1 MNEALNCDPVKK
13 NSFMD
18 EDFLLKNEYAKILYH
33 KYAEKLPIIDYHCH
47 INPQEIYEDRKF
59 ENITQIWLGGD
70 HYKWRLLRA
79 NGVTEEYV
87 TGNASDHDKFI
98 KFAETLER
106 CIGNP
111 VHQWSHLEL
120 KRYFGYDGPL
130 NSKTAEKVWELCNK
144 KIKEEPEK
152 MSARGLIK
160 ASNVEMICTTDDPVD
175 SLIWHEK
182 IKADSSFDTKVLPAW
197 RPDKAVG
204 IEKPEFK
211 SYIEALGKAAG
222 IEIKDIASLKKAL
235 KIRIKYF
242 ADHGCCIA
250 DHGLT
255 NIPYRCDY
263 TEKEIDGILKA
274 ALSGS
279 TVTPEEINKYSFV
292 LQVFL
297 AGEYAAN
304 NWVMQLHYGC
314 KRNNN
319 TRMFKKIGVDKGYD
333 AILGAD
339 NGANLA
345 DFLDACDLNGEN
357 IEGLKGT
364 EASGLPKTIIY
375 SLNPTENTVIE
386 TIMGCFQDGTS
397 TCKLQHGSAWWFNDN
412 KAGMEAQMKS
422 LANEG
427 VLGNIVG
434 MLTDSRSFLS
444 YTRHEYFRRIMCN
457 VLSEYVVNGEY
468 AWDEEILGGI
478 AADLSYY
485 NAKRYFGF

>member
-1 MNEALNCDPVKK
+1 MENK
-13 NSFMD
+13 FMD
-18 EDFLLKNEYAKILYH
+18 EDFILKNEYAKILYH

-79 NGVTEEYV
+79 NGVEEDFV
-87 TGNASDHDKFI
+87 TGAASDHDKFI

-130 NSKTAEKVWELCNK
+130 NSKTAEEVWEICNK

-160 ASNVEMICTTDDPVD
+160 ASNVEVICTTDDPVD
-175 SLIWHEK
+175 TLYWHERIAEDK
-182 IKADSSFDTKVLPAW
+182 SFTVKVLPAW
-197 RPDKAVG
+197 RPDKAVN
-204 IEKPEFK
+204 IEKPEYK
-211 SYIEALGKAAG
+211 SYIDLLGKTAR
-222 IEIKDIASLKKAL
+222 IEIKDFDSLKEAL
-235 KIRIKYF
+235 KVRIAYF

-255 NIPYRCDY
+255 DIPYKCSY
-263 TEKEIDGILKA
+263 TDAEINEIIKA
-274 ALSGS
+274 ALSGQ
-279 TVTPEEINKYSFV
+279 TVSEENSNKYK
-292 LQVFL
+292 LAIQVFL
-297 AGEYAAN
+297 AGEYTEKG
-304 NWVMQLHYGC
+304 WVMQLHYGC

-319 TRMFKKIGVDKGYD
+319 TRMFNRIGADTGYD
-333 AILGAD
+333 AILGSD

-345 DFLDACDLNGEN
+345 DFLDACDLNGR
-357 IEGLKGT
+357 I
-364 EASGLPKTIIY
+364 ASGLPKTILY
-375 SLNPTENTVIE
+375 SLNPNDNAVIE
-386 TIMGCFQDGTS
+386 TIMGCFQEVS
-397 TCKLQHGSAWWFNDN
+397 ALNKLQHGSAWWFNDN
-412 KAGMEAQMKS
+412 KAGMEAHLKS

-427 VLGNIVG
+427 VLGNFVG

-457 VLSEYVVNGEY
+457 VLAEYVENGEY

-485 NAKRYFGF
+485 NAKRYFNF

>member
-1 MNEALNCDPVKK
+1 MENNFMNE
-13 NSFMD
+13 
-18 EDFLLKNEYAKILYH
+18 DFILKNEYAKVLYH

-47 INPQEIYEDRKF
+47 INPQEIFEDRKF

-79 NGVTEEYV
+79 NGVEEEYV
-87 TGNASDHDKFI
+87 TGGASDHDKFI

-120 KRYFGYDGPL
+120 KRYFGYNGPL
-130 NSKTAEKVWELCNK
+130 NSKTAEEVWELCNN
-144 KIKEEPEK
+144 KIKKEPEK

-160 ASNVEMICTTDDPVD
+160 ASNVEVICTTDDPVD
-175 SLIWHEK
+175 SLYWHEK
-182 IKADSSFDTKVLPAW
+182 IAEDKSFTVKVLPAW
-197 RPDKAVG
+197 RPDKAVN
-204 IEKPEFK
+204 IEKPEYE
-211 SYIEALGKAAG
+211 SYIELLGKTARV
-222 IEIKDIASLKKAL
+222 EIKDFDSLKEAL

-250 DHGLT
+250 DHGLPD
-255 NIPYRCDY
+255 IPYKCSY
-263 TEKEIDGILKA
+263 TDAEISETIKA
-274 ALSGS
+274 ALSGQ
-279 TVTPEEINKYSFV
+279 TVSEEECNKYKLAV
-292 LQVFL
+292 QVFL
-297 AGEYAAN
+297 AGEYTVN

-319 TRMFKKIGVDKGYD
+319 TRMFNRIGVDTGYD
-333 AILGAD
+333 AILGSD

-345 DFLDACDLNGEN
+345 DFLDACDLNGEF
-357 IEGLKGT
+357 
-364 EASGLPKTIIY
+364 ASGLPKTILY
-375 SLNPTENTVIE
+375 SLNPNDNAVIE
-386 TIMGCFQDGTS
+386 TIMGCFQQAPALS
-397 TCKLQHGSAWWFNDN
+397 KIQHGSAWWFNDN
-412 KAGMEAQMKS
+412 KSGMEAHLKS

-427 VLGNIVG
+427 VLGNFVG

-457 VLSEYVVNGEY
+457 VLAEYVENGEY

-485 NAKRYFGF
+485 NAKKYFNF

>member
-1 MNEALNCDPVKK
+1 MGTN
-13 NSFMD
+13 FMD
-18 EDFLLKNEYAKILYH
+18 EDFILKNEYAKVLYH

-59 ENITQIWLGGD
+59 DNITQVWLGGD

-79 NGVTEEYV
+79 NGVEEDFV
-87 TGNASDHDKFI
+87 TGAAEDHDKFI

-106 CIGNP
+106 SIGNP

-130 NSKTAEKVWELCNK
+130 NSKTAEEVWELCNE
-144 KIKEEPEK
+144 KIKAEPEK

-160 ASNVEMICTTDDPVD
+160 ASNVEVICTTDDPID
-175 SLIWHEK
+175 TLYWHERIAEDK
-182 IKADSSFDTKVLPAW
+182 SFTVKVLPAW
-197 RPDKAVG
+197 RPDKAVN
-204 IEKPEFK
+204 IEKPEYK
-211 SYIEALGKAAG
+211 SYIDLLGKTARV
-222 IEIKDIASLKKAL
+222 EIKDYDSLKEAL
-235 KIRIKYF
+235 KIRIGYF

-255 NIPYRCDY
+255 NIPYKCSY
-263 TEKEIDGILKA
+263 TDAEINEIIKS
-274 ALSGS
+274 ALSGQKVS
-279 TVTPEEINKYSFV
+279 EEECNKYK
-292 LQVFL
+292 LAIQVFL
-297 AGEYAAN
+297 AGEYTEN
-304 NWVMQLHYGC
+304 GWVMQLHYGC

-319 TRMFKKIGVDKGYD
+319 TRMFNRLGADTGYD
-333 AILGAD
+333 AILGSD

-345 DFLDACDLNGEN
+345 DFLDACDLNGRF
-357 IEGLKGT
+357 
-364 EASGLPKTIIY
+364 ASGLPKTILY
-375 SLNPTENTVIE
+375 SLNPNDNAVIE
-386 TIMGCFQDGTS
+386 TIMGCFQEVS
-397 TCKLQHGSAWWFNDN
+397 AISKIQHGSAWWFNDN
-412 KAGMEAQMKS
+412 KSGMEAHLKS

-427 VLGNIVG
+427 VLGNFVG

-457 VLSEYVVNGEY
+457 VLAEYVENGEY

-485 NAKRYFGF
+485 NAKRYFNF

>member
-1 MNEALNCDPVKK
+1 MENNFMNE
-13 NSFMD
+13 
-18 EDFLLKNEYAKILYH
+18 DFILKNEYAKVLYH

-79 NGVTEEYV
+79 NGVEEEYV
-87 TGNASDHDKFI
+87 TGSGSDHDKFI

-120 KRYFGYDGPL
+120 KRYFGYNGPL
-130 NSKTAEKVWELCNK
+130 NSKTAEEVWELCNK
-144 KIKEEPEK
+144 KIKEEPDK

-160 ASNVEMICTTDDPVD
+160 ASNVEVICTTDDPVD
-175 SLIWHEK
+175 SLYWHEK
-182 IKADSSFDTKVLPAW
+182 IAEDKSFTVKVLPAW
-197 RPDKAVG
+197 RPDKAVN
-204 IEKPEFK
+204 IEKPEYK
-211 SYIEALGKAAG
+211 SYIELLGKTART
-222 IEIKDIASLKKAL
+222 EIKDYTSLKEAL
-235 KIRIKYF
+235 KVRIAYF

-255 NIPYRCDY
+255 DIPYKCSY
-263 TEKEIDGILKA
+263 TDAEINEIIKA
-274 ALSGS
+274 ALSGQ
-279 TVTPEEINKYSFV
+279 TVSAENCNKYK
-292 LQVFL
+292 LAIQVFL
-297 AGEYAAN
+297 AGEYTKN
-304 NWVMQLHYGC
+304 GWVMQLHYGC

-319 TRMFKKIGVDKGYD
+319 TRMFNRLGADTGYD
-333 AILGAD
+333 AILGSD

-345 DFLDACDLNGEN
+345 DFLDACDLNGEF
-357 IEGLKGT
+357 
-364 EASGLPKTIIY
+364 ASGLPKTILY
-375 SLNPTENTVIE
+375 SLNPNDNAVIE
-386 TIMGCFQDGTS
+386 TIMGCFQEVS
-397 TCKLQHGSAWWFNDN
+397 AISKIQHGSAWWFNDN
-412 KAGMEAQMKS
+412 KSGMEAHLKS

-427 VLGNIVG
+427 VLGNFVG

-457 VLSEYVVNGEY
+457 VLAEYVENGEY

-485 NAKRYFGF
+485 NAKRYFNF

>member
-1 MNEALNCDPVKK
+1 ME
-13 NSFMD
+13 NSFMN
-18 EDFLLKNEYAKILYH
+18 EDFILKNEYAKVLYH

-47 INPQEIYEDRKF
+47 INPQEIFEDRKF

-79 NGVTEEYV
+79 NGVEEEYV
-87 TGNASDHDKFI
+87 TGGASDHDKFI

-120 KRYFGYDGPL
+120 KRYFGYNGPL
-130 NSKTAEKVWELCNK
+130 NSKTAEEVWELCNN
-144 KIKEEPEK
+144 KIKKEPDK

-160 ASNVEMICTTDDPVD
+160 ASNVEVICTTDDPVD
-175 SLIWHEK
+175 SLYWHEK
-182 IKADSSFDTKVLPAW
+182 IAEDKSFTVKVLPAW
-197 RPDKAVG
+197 RPDKAVN
-204 IEKPEFK
+204 IEKPEYK
-211 SYIEALGKAAG
+211 SYIELLGKTARV
-222 IEIKDIASLKKAL
+222 EIKDFDSLKEAL

-255 NIPYRCDY
+255 DIPYKCSY
-263 TEKEIDGILKA
+263 TNTEISETIKA
-274 ALSGS
+274 ALSGQ
-279 TVTPEEINKYSFV
+279 TVSEEECNKYKLAV
-292 LQVFL
+292 QVFL
-297 AGEYAAN
+297 AGEYTVN

-319 TRMFKKIGVDKGYD
+319 TRMFSRIGVDTGYD
-333 AILGAD
+333 AILGSD

-345 DFLDACDLNGEN
+345 DFLDACDLNGEF
-357 IEGLKGT
+357 
-364 EASGLPKTIIY
+364 ASGLPKTILY
-375 SLNPTENTVIE
+375 SLNPNDNAVIE
-386 TIMGCFQDGTS
+386 TIMGCFQQAPALS
-397 TCKLQHGSAWWFNDN
+397 KIQHGSAWWFNDN
-412 KAGMEAQMKS
+412 KSGMEAHLKS

-427 VLGNIVG
+427 VLGNFVG

-457 VLSEYVVNGEY
+457 VLAEYVENGEY

-485 NAKRYFGF
+485 NAKRYFNF

>member
-1 MNEALNCDPVKK
+1 MENNFMNE
-13 NSFMD
+13 
-18 EDFLLKNEYAKILYH
+18 DFILKNEYAKVLYH

-47 INPQEIYEDRKF
+47 INPQEIFEDRKF

-79 NGVTEEYV
+79 NGVEEEYV
-87 TGNASDHDKFI
+87 TGGASDHDKFI

-120 KRYFGYDGPL
+120 KRYFGYNGPI
-130 NSKTAEKVWELCNK
+130 NSKTAEEVWELCNN

-160 ASNVEMICTTDDPVD
+160 ASNVEVICTTDDPVD
-175 SLIWHEK
+175 SLYWHEK
-182 IKADSSFDTKVLPAW
+182 IAEDKSFTVKVLPAW
-197 RPDKAVG
+197 RPDKAVN
-204 IEKPEFK
+204 IEKPEYK
-211 SYIEALGKAAG
+211 SYIELLGKTARV
-222 IEIKDIASLKKAL
+222 EIKDFDSLKEAL

-255 NIPYRCDY
+255 DIPYKCAY
-263 TEKEIDGILKA
+263 TDAEISETIKA
-274 ALSGS
+274 ALSGQ
-279 TVTPEEINKYSFV
+279 TVSEEECNKYKLAV
-292 LQVFL
+292 QVFL
-297 AGEYAAN
+297 AGEYTVN

-319 TRMFKKIGVDKGYD
+319 TRMFNRIGVDTGYD
-333 AILGAD
+333 AILGSD

-345 DFLDACDLNGEN
+345 DFLDACDLNGEF
-357 IEGLKGT
+357 
-364 EASGLPKTIIY
+364 ASGLPKTILY
-375 SLNPTENTVIE
+375 SLNPTDNAVIE
-386 TIMGCFQDGTS
+386 TIMGCFQQAPALS
-397 TCKLQHGSAWWFNDN
+397 KIQHGSAWWFNDN
-412 KAGMEAQMKS
+412 KSGMEAHLKS

-427 VLGNIVG
+427 VLGNFVG

-457 VLSEYVVNGEY
+457 VLAEYVENGEY

-485 NAKRYFGF
+485 NAKRYFNF